1 MAIEIKVPSL
11 GESVTEATVAKWLKK
26 IGDQVMANEPLV
38 ELETDKVNVE
48 VPASESGLLLSIA
61 AAEGETVH
69 IGSVLGKIGG
79 GEGIVQKMSS
89 GKAPAAA
96 AINPDAATKLSPPP
110 TAAPVPATKS
120 ELDKDESPQPIKL
133 MPAVERLVAEHGLDP
148 SLIPATGKDGRL
160 VKEDILSYLDALD
173 QKGATPAATRQSP
186 ATPPGDARP
195 PALAQSAPL
204 AAPPQSTPQAAPLA
218 APVSPGG
225 ERRVKMTRLRQKI
238 AERLKY
244 AQNNAAMLTTFNEV
258 DMTNIMA
265 LRQNYQAEFEKRH
278 GVKLGFMSFF
288 VRAAVAALQKQPI
301 INAAIEG
308 DEIVYK
314 DYFDIGV
321 AVSTDQGLM
330 VPVLR
335 RAEHMSLADI
345 EKTIGGFST
354 KARAGK
360 ISLADLA
367 GGNFTI
373 TNGGVFGSLLS
384 TPILNPPQSAILG
397 MHKIQRRPM
406 VVGKGAEERIDIRSM
421 MYLAMSYDHRL
432 VDGREAVT
440 FLVAI
445 KDAIEDP
452 QRLLLDL

>member
-1 MAIEIKVPSL
+1 MASELKVPSL
-11 GESVTEATVAKWLKK
+11 GESVTEATIAKWLKK
-26 IGDQVMANEPLV
+26 VGDQLAVNEPVV

-48 VPASESGLLLSIA
+48 VPASEAGLLLSISA
-61 AAEGETVH
+61 NVGDTVR
-69 IGSVLGKIGG
+69 IGQVLGKIGG
-79 GEGIVQKMSS
+79 GDAVDKKMSS
-89 GKAPAAA
+89 GKAPIAASIAEPVPSAASPAAA
-96 AINPDAATKLSPPP
+96 P
-110 TAAPVPATKS
+110 TAAPTAAS
-120 ELDKDESPQPIKL
+120 EKVKL

-148 SLIPATGKDGRL
+148 SKIPATGKDGRL
-160 VKEDILSYLDALD
+160 VKEDVLNYLDQID
-173 QKGATPAATRQSP
+173 RTKSKPAAAPSTQTASLP
-186 ATPPGDARP
+186 AV
-195 PALAQSAPL
+195 APSL
-204 AAPPQSTPQAAPLA
+204 P
-218 APVSPGG
+218 PGG
-225 ERRVKMTRLRQKI
+225 EKRVKMTRLRQKI

-258 DMTNIMA
+258 DMTNIME
-265 LRQNYQAEFEKRH
+265 LRTQYQGEFEKRH

-288 VRAAVAALQKQPI
+288 VRAAVAALQKQPL
-301 INAAIEG
+301 INAAIDG

-314 DYFDIGV
+314 DYYDIGV
-321 AVSTDQGLM
+321 AISTDQGLM

-335 RAEHMSLADI
+335 RAENLSLAGI
-345 EKTIGGFST
+345 EKSIMDYST

-360 ISLADLA
+360 IGLDDLA
-367 GGNFTI
+367 GGSFTI

-406 VVGKGAEERIDIRSM
+406 VVGKGADEKIEIRPM

-432 VDGREAVT
+432 IDGREAVT

-452 QRLLLDL
+452 QRLLLDI

>member
-1 MAIEIKVPSL
+1 MATEIKVPSL

-26 IGDQVMANEPLV
+26 IGDQVAANEPLV

-48 VPASESGLLLSIA
+48 VPASEGGLLLSIA

-69 IGSVLGKIGG
+69 IGSILGKIGG
-79 GEGIVQKMSS
+79 GDTVSQKMSS
-89 GKAPAAA
+89 GKAPLAAPIAVETPPQIAAA
-96 AINPDAATKLSPPP
+96 VSEVPKSSSPNSE
-110 TAAPVPATKS
+110 PATNDKS
-120 ELDKDESPQPIKL
+120 LKL

-148 SLIPATGKDGRL
+148 SKIPASGKDGRL
-160 VKEDILSYLDALD
+160 IKEDILNYLDQIDGGVKA
-173 QKGATPAATRQSP
+173 QQSASPSP
-186 ATPPGDARP
+186 AQSNA
-195 PALAQSAPL
+195 AISVENKQAQNLAV
-204 AAPPQSTPQAAPLA
+204 PQSLSANSAANSA
-218 APVSPGG
+218 ANLGG
-225 ERRVKMTRLRQKI
+225 EKRVKMTRLRQKI

-258 DMTNIMA
+258 DMTQIMA
-265 LRQNYQAEFEKRH
+265 LRSQYQGEFEKRH

-288 VRAAVAALQKQPI
+288 VQAAVAALQKQPI
-301 INAAIEG
+301 INAAIDG

-335 RAEHMSLADI
+335 RAENMSLAMI
-345 EKTIGGFST
+345 EKTIAEYST
-354 KARAGK
+354 KARNGK
-360 ISLADLA
+360 IALDDLA

-406 VVGKGAEERIDIRSM
+406 VMGKGADERIEIRPM
-421 MYLAMSYDHRL
+421 MYLALSYDHRL

-445 KDAIEDP
+445 KDVLEDP
-452 QRLLLDL
+452 QRLLLEV

>member
-1 MAIEIKVPSL
+1 MATEIKVPSL

-26 IGDQVMANEPLV
+26 IGDHVVANEPLV

-48 VPASESGLLLSIA
+48 VPASEGGLLLSIA

-69 IGSVLGKIGG
+69 IGTILGKIGG
-79 GEGIVQKMSS
+79 GDAVSQKMSS
-89 GKAPAAA
+89 GKAPLAAPIA
-96 AINPDAATKLSPPP
+96 VETPPQIAATISETPKS
-110 TAAPVPATKS
+110 APDKS
-120 ELDKDESPQPIKL
+120 EHANSDKTIKL

-148 SLIPATGKDGRL
+148 SKIPASGKDGRL
-160 VKEDILSYLDALD
+160 IKEDILNYLDQID
-173 QKGATPAATRQSP
+173 GAGKATKSASPSPAQSNAAISAENKPAQNLAVSQSP
-186 ATPPGDARP
+186 SAN
-195 PALAQSAPL
+195 SAPN
-204 AAPPQSTPQAAPLA
+204 S
-218 APVSPGG
+218 GG
-225 ERRVKMTRLRQKI
+225 EKRVKMTRLRQKI

-258 DMTNIMA
+258 DMTQIMA
-265 LRQNYQAEFEKRH
+265 LRQNYQGEFEKRH

-288 VRAAVAALQKQPI
+288 VQAAVAALQKQPI
-301 INAAIEG
+301 INAAIDG

-335 RAEHMSLADI
+335 GAENMSLAMI
-345 EKTIGGFST
+345 EKTIADYST
-354 KARAGK
+354 KARLGK
-360 ISLADLA
+360 IALDDLA

-406 VVGKGAEERIDIRSM
+406 VVGKGADERIEIRPM
-421 MYLAMSYDHRL
+421 MYLALSYDHRL

-445 KDAIEDP
+445 KDVLEDP
-452 QRLLLDL
+452 QRLLLAL